1 MKSVPRLCRIATALA
16 RSRGY
21 RLIAGMDEVGVGAW
35 AGPVVAG
42 VVVVPPDYYLFGLDD
57 SKRLTELKRV
67 KLAAQI
73 KETAM
78 AVSVAF
84 ISPQKIDETNILF
97 ADMLAMEKVVGQLTL
112 APDVILIDGRSAPLL
127 SYPTITI
134 VKGDRRS
141 APIAAASII
150 AKVWRDE
157 FMTRLALEYPQY
169 GWEENKGYGT
179 AAHQAAI
186 EQHGPC
192 KEHRMSY
199 RPIRDFTDTKL
210 F

>member
-1 MKSVPRLCRIATALA
+1 MKSVTRLCRITTALA
-16 RSRGY
+16 RSHGY
-21 RLIAGMDEVGVGAW
+21 RLIAGIDEVGIGAW

-42 VVVVPPDYYLFGLDD
+42 IVLVPPNYDLPGLDD
-57 SKRLTELKRV
+57 SKRLSKPKRE

-84 ISPQKIDETNILF
+84 IPPQKIDETNILF
-97 ADMLAMEKVVGQLTL
+97 ADMLAMEKVVSQLTL
-112 APDVILIDGRSAPLL
+112 VPDVILIDGRSAPLL

-134 VKGDRRS
+134 VKGDSRS

-157 FMTRLALEYPQY
+157 FMDRLALEYPQY

-179 AAHQAAI
+179 AFHQAAI

-199 RPIRDFTDTKL
+199 RPIREFTDKKL

>member
-1 MKSVPRLCRIATALA
+1 MKPVPRLSRIATALA

-21 RLIAGMDEVGVGAW
+21 QLIAGIDEVGIGAW

-42 VVVVPPDYYLFGLDD
+42 IVVVPPDYYLPGLDD
-57 SKRLTELKRV
+57 SKRLTEPKRQ

-73 KETAM
+73 KETAL

-97 ADMLAMEKVVGQLTL
+97 ADMLAMEEVVGHLTFS
-112 APDVILIDGRSAPLL
+112 PDVVLIDGRSAPILN
-127 SYPTITI
+127 YHTITI
-134 VKGDRRS
+134 IKGDSRC
-141 APIAAASII
+141 AAIAAASII

-157 FMTRLALEYPQY
+157 LMDRLAEEYPQY
-169 GWEENKGYGT
+169 GWQDNKGYGT
-179 AAHQAAI
+179 AMHQAAI

-199 RPIRDFTDTKL
+199 RPIRAVTDRKL

>member
-1 MKSVPRLCRIATALA
+1 MKPVTRLCRITSALA

-21 RLIAGMDEVGVGAW
+21 RLIAGIDEVGVGAW

-42 VVVVPPDYYLFGLDD
+42 VVVVPPDYYLPGLDD
-57 SKRLTELKRV
+57 SKRLNEKKRV
-67 KLAAQI
+67 KLNEQI
-73 KETAM
+73 RETAL

-84 ISPQKIDETNILF
+84 IPPQKIDETNILF
-97 ADMLAMEKVVGQLTL
+97 ADMLAMEEVVGHLTL
-112 APDVILIDGRSAPLL
+112 APDIILIDGRTAPML
-127 SYPTITI
+127 SYRTVTII
-134 VKGDRRS
+134 KGDRRC

-150 AKVWRDE
+150 AKVWRDDY
-157 FMTRLALEYPQY
+157 MDRLAQLYPQY

-179 AAHQAAI
+179 AGHQAAI
-186 EQHGPC
+186 EEYGPC

-199 RPIRDFTDTKL
+199 RPIRAVMDKKL